1 MRSCT
6 ISRLTKLFSAGIFLQ
21 MFANRISRVMQPQKK
36 PEVDVVLDVLKACL
50 ERYPDSNFIKSLHGQ
65 YLERGFLT
73 KKQLEGLHSKAG
85 KAVDLPP
92 GKLATLEAMIKK
104 LPTRYKSEKPAEPIP
119 IYEKNI
125 PVRIFIAAILEKMP
139 THKRVLEFKA
149 KFDTNT
155 PLTTHEITEL
165 QKFYKLFVDKPHEA

>member
-1 MRSCT
+1 M
-6 ISRLTKLFSAGIFLQ
+6 
-21 MFANRISRVMQPQKK
+21 MQQKK
-36 PEVDVVLDVLKACL
+36 HDVDVILDVLNACI
-50 ERYPDSNFIKSLHGQ
+50 ERYPDNNFVKSLHGQ

-85 KAVDLPP
+85 KVVELPP
-92 GKLATLEAMIKK
+92 GKLATLETMIKK

-139 THKRVLEFKA
+139 AHKRVLEFKA

-165 QKFYKLFVDKPHEA
+165 QKFYKLFVDKTHEA